1 MVNPLFG
8 CHCPCWP
15 GYTSGLYT
23 TTRIKIIKISN
34 GYEELNIGRQRGQSA
49 PAILVSKTVEK
60 GGTDDGSIS
69 STSSKEKG
77 GKICSVPV

>member
-1 MVNPLFG
+1 MLAWLYIWPLY
-8 CHCPCWP
+8 HD
-15 GYTSGLYT
+15 
-23 TTRIKIIKISN
+23 RIKIIKISN
-34 GYEELNIGRQRGQSA
+34 GYEELNIGRQRGKSA

-69 STSSKEKG
+69 SKSSKEKG